1 MISTRARARRGGFT
15 LLEVTVV
22 GFMTSLLA
30 SILAT
35 TCWSYYRN
43 AAHVAARCQLA
54 QEAELAFTRL
64 ARDLSGGFATHG
76 RLVGIRQPQS
86 GRIELCY
93 DSLAEPDGIASWQA
107 PDTAVAYQVA
117 QDAQERNHLWR
128 LDPSDPV
135 EPELVA
141 AHEVVSLDAFIVSG
155 QWIQLNLRLR
165 HPNRNLEKKGSD
177 EWLERSYLL
186 IARVF

>member
-1 MISTRARARRGGFT
+1 MTSSRKWTRRGGFT

-35 TCWSYYRN
+35 TSWSYYRN
-43 AAHVAARCQLA
+43 SAHVAARCQLA
-54 QEAELAFTRL
+54 QEAELAMTRL
-64 ARDLSGGFATHG
+64 ARDLAGGNATHG
-76 RLVGIRQPQS
+76 RLVGIRQPQT
-86 GRIELCY
+86 GRLELCY
-93 DSLAEPDGIASWQA
+93 DSLAEPDGFASWQT
-107 PDTAVAYQVA
+107 PDTAIAYQVA
-117 QDAQERNHLWR
+117 QDGQERNHLWR
-128 LDPSDPV
+128 LDPSDPF

-141 AHEVVSLDAFIVSG
+141 AHEVVSLDAYVVSG
-155 QWIQLNLRLR
+155 HWIQLNLRLR